1 MGGEGPARLQQ
12 PDRWLAAIG
21 LALQGAGLSSLA
33 LNLIADV
40 QQDAWTQHVRR
51 AALITSG
58 VCALATVGFGLNGM
72 MEVRARRTQV
82 LASLERQERLYQS
95 LRPEVQALL
104 RRQQRLQQRSA
115 QLEQLV
121 AERTM
126 LAQALA
132 QVTAAMPDSVW
143 LMKFEGSN
151 DAGVAGMIEGRAR
164 SFQDVT
170 RFLDQLKT
178 VASMTAVKP
187 LSTNV
192 ITDDVTKKEVIAFSA
207 QIERKPVRP
216 SPDTGAE
223 HAGTAGEE
231 SGTTKMSQPMKPA
244 KSAKSTKTKSVK
256 P

>member
-1 MGGEGPARLQQ
+1 
-12 PDRWLAAIG
+12 
-21 LALQGAGLSSLA
+21 
-33 LNLIADV
+33 
-40 QQDAWTQHVRR
+40 
-51 AALITSG
+51 
-58 VCALATVGFGLNGM
+58 LNGM
-72 MEVRARRTQV
+72 MEVRARRTRMFET
-82 LASLERQERLYQS
+82 LERQERLYQS
-95 LRPEVQALL
+95 LRPEVQTLL
-104 RRQQRLQQRSA
+104 RRQQRLQERSA

-121 AERTM
+121 AERTV
-126 LAQALA
+126 LA
-132 QVTAAMPDSVW
+132 QVLAQVVAALPDSAW
-143 LMKFEGSN
+143 LTKFEGSN

-207 QIERKPVRP
+207 QIERKPVPP
-216 SPDTGAE
+216 SPDIGAE

-231 SGTTKMSQPMKPA
+231 FGPTKTSPLMKPA